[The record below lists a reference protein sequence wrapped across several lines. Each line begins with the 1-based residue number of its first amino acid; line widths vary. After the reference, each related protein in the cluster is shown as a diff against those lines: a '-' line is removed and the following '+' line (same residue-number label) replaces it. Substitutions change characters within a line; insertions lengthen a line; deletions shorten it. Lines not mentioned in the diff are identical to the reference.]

1 MKRREKMKEL
11 QQDMYELFLSGLTLD
26 EIAKEFDL
34 DVEDVYQSIRW
45 YRNM

>member
-1 MKRREKMKEL
+1 MKEL
-11 QQDMYELFLSGLTLD
+11 QQNMYELFLSGLTLD

-45 YRNM
+45 YKNM

>member
-1 MKRREKMKEL
+1 MKEL

-45 YRNM
+45 FKNM

>member
-1 MKRREKMKEL
+1 MKEL
-11 QQDMYELFLSGLTLD
+11 QQNMYELFLSGLTLD

-34 DVEDVYQSIRW
+34 DVENVYQSIRW

>member
-1 MKRREKMKEL
+1 MKEL

-34 DVEDVYQSIRW
+34 DVEDVYQTIRW